1 MDIKRGRVPE
11 PAAAP
16 GLALFP
22 SPGMESVAGFYKHEI
37 PHPIP
42 GDDDLGIPIT
52 VEFFGDL
59 GKSVV
64 GIDALLIDLT
74 TMNEVPCYLQT
85 PGYPFLPEYDIAQL
99 IALIPEDPLP
109 GGHLFRVHIQAWV
122 DHELWGAEWDFT
134 TRD

>member
-1 MDIKRGRVPE
+1 MLGE
-11 PAAAP
+11 PGGGLGGFGNLAEVAFAAAAGTAGGVGAIVGDVGIDP
-16 GLALFP
+16 DVDALAV
-22 SPGMESVAGFYKHEI
+22 GERDEAAA
-37 PHPIP
+37 
-42 GDDDLGIPIT
+42 
-52 VEFFGDL
+52 
-59 GKSVV
+59 VV
-64 GIDALLIDLT
+64 GVDALLIDLT

-85 PGYPFLPEYDIAQL
+85 PGYPFLPEYDLAQL